1 MLPLAPPPSNQWK
14 RRVLRTASAQHNSQS
29 HQVDS
34 VAHKAPS
41 SNQASHCPCLR
52 VMEKMPPSMAHL
64 PHPMSS
70 LASTLGHPLAPTIS
84 SPSTIPLLS
93 TLSPQQLSI
102 VSAQRQ
108 LLELQARYAALRQSP
123 SFTPTVLQ
131 HSSPTVTKV
140 LSSMPSGGRVPGMIG
155 GSKPKVATPEV
166 VAKIEGYKKDNP
178 TIFAWE
184 IREKLIS
191 EGVCN
196 NNTAPSVSSINRIL
210 RNRAAER
217 AAVDFARVSNT
228 GFSYC
233 SPYPPPLASA
243 LPYGQG
249 QPCPPLIPAG
259 LPSLH
264 SSLTQT
270 QMPTG
275 LHHSLNSAAGSDMDT
290 DKAERGEEGDD
301 KSPQFRRSR
310 SSFEATQLEH
320 LEKEFG
326 NTHYPDL
333 KTREELSEKTGLSEA
348 RIQVWFSNRRAKWRR
363 HHRMEI
369 FRPYLLEEDSA
380 ASPQSGLCP
389 TSRKSLALPIL
400 LETYFEWMFF
410 FRIWARES
418 VVSSTV

>member
-1 MLPLAPPPSNQWK
+1 
-14 RRVLRTASAQHNSQS
+14 
-29 HQVDS
+29 
-34 VAHKAPS
+34 
-41 SNQASHCPCLR
+41 
-52 VMEKMPPSMAHL
+52 MEKMPPSMAHL
-64 PHPMSS
+64 PHPMAS

-191 EGVCN
+191 DGVCN
-196 NNTAPSVSSINRIL
+196 QNTAPSVSSINRIL

-217 AAVDFARVSNT
+217 AAADFARVSHS
-228 GFSYC
+228 G
-233 SPYPPPLASA
+233 SPFYPPYGLPWSNSLGSA
-243 LPYGQG
+243 AAQLWQG
-249 QPCPPLIPAG
+249 QPYPGLIPSLLSQHALNRPA
-259 LPSLH
+259 LPSSLKLSH
-264 SSLTQT
+264 SPS
-270 QMPTG
+270 
-275 LHHSLNSAAGSDMDT
+275 SVNSDSDEKVESAGAVSD
-290 DKAERGEEGDD
+290 DD
-301 KSPQFRRSR
+301 SPQFRRSR
-310 SSFEATQLEH
+310 SSFETVQLEH
-320 LEKEFG
+320 LEKEFE

-333 KTREELSEKTGLSEA
+333 KVREELAEKTGLSEA
-348 RIQVWFSNRRAKWRR
+348 RIQVNIYNFYT
-363 HHRMEI
+363 HFI
-369 FRPYLLEEDSA
+369 
-380 ASPQSGLCP
+380 
-389 TSRKSLALPIL
+389 
-400 LETYFEWMFF
+400 
-410 FRIWARES
+410 
-418 VVSSTV
+418 

>member
-1 MLPLAPPPSNQWK
+1 MCRAGASSSSNREAEAGAARAAHWEPPL
-14 RRVLRTASAQHNSQS
+14 QHSTQS
-29 HQVDS
+29 HTKRATV
-34 VAHKAPS
+34 
-41 SNQASHCPCLR
+41 QASLSLR
-52 VMEKMPPSMAHL
+52 PQVMEKMPPSMA
-64 PHPMSS
+64 PHFPNPMAS

-123 SFTPTVLQ
+123 SFSPTVLQ

-166 VAKIEGYKKDNP
+166 VAKIESYKKDNP

-217 AAVDFARVSNT
+217 AAADFARVSNT
-228 GFSYC
+228 GFPYLG
-233 SPYPPPLASA
+233 SPYPPSWASA
-243 LPYGQG
+243 LPYLQGG
-249 QPCPPLIPAG
+249 QPGYPPGMPAG
-259 LPSLH
+259 LLSLH
-264 SSLTQT
+264 SSLTRP
-270 QMPTG
+270 QMPHG
-275 LHHSLNSAAGSDMDT
+275 LHHSPNSVASDTDT
-290 DKAERGEEGDD
+290 DKDGQGGEDGEDE
-301 KSPQFRRSR
+301 SPQFRRSR

-380 ASPQSGLCP
+380 ASPQSGTNTNTNTNTNTP
-389 TSRKSLALPIL
+389 AHNQ
-400 LETYFEWMFF
+400 
-410 FRIWARES
+410 
-418 VVSSTV
+418 VG

>member
-1 MLPLAPPPSNQWK
+1 
-14 RRVLRTASAQHNSQS
+14 
-29 HQVDS
+29 
-34 VAHKAPS
+34 
-41 SNQASHCPCLR
+41 
-52 VMEKMPPSMAHL
+52 MEKMPPSMAHL
-64 PHPMSS
+64 PHPMAS
-70 LASTLGHPLAPTIS
+70 LATTLGHPLAPTIS

-123 SFTPTVLQ
+123 SFIPTVLQ

-140 LSSMPSGGRVPGMIG
+140 LSSMPSTGRVPGMIG

-166 VAKIEGYKKDNP
+166 VAKIENYKKDNP

-191 EGVCN
+191 DGVCN

-217 AAVDFARVSNT
+217 AAADFARVSNT
-228 GFSYC
+228 GFPYC
-233 SPYPPPLASA
+233 SPYPPSWASA
-243 LPYGQG
+243 LPYLQG
-249 QPCPPLIPAG
+249 QPYPPGMPAG
-259 LPSLH
+259 LLSLH
-264 SSLTQT
+264 SSLTRP
-270 QMPTG
+270 QMPHG
-275 LHHSLNSAAGSDMDT
+275 LQHSPNSVASDTDT
-290 DKAERGEEGDD
+290 DKADGGEDGEDE
-301 KSPQFRRSR
+301 SPQFRRSR

-380 ASPQSGLCP
+380 ASPQSGLALKL
-389 TSRKSLALPIL
+389 TSTLLFIFSTLP
-400 LETYFEWMFF
+400 LETPRKIFE
-410 FRIWARES
+410 
-418 VVSSTV
+418 V

>member
-1 MLPLAPPPSNQWK
+1 
-14 RRVLRTASAQHNSQS
+14 
-29 HQVDS
+29 
-34 VAHKAPS
+34 
-41 SNQASHCPCLR
+41 
-52 VMEKMPPSMAHL
+52 MAHL

-123 SFTPTVLQ
+123 SFSPTVLQ

-178 TIFAWE
+178 TIFTWE
-184 IREKLIS
+184 IREKLIL

-196 NNTAPSVSSINRIL
+196 NNTAPSISQINRIL
-210 RNRAAER
+210 RNQAAER
-217 AAVDFARVSNT
+217 AAVDFARVSNI
-228 GFSYC
+228 GFPYC

-259 LPSLH
+259 PPSLH

-275 LHHSLNSAAGSDMDT
+275 LHHSPNSSAGSDMDT

-310 SSFEATQLEH
+310 SRFEPTQLEH

-333 KTREELSEKTGLSEA
+333 KIREELSEKTGLCET

-363 HHRMEI
+363 HHRMKI

-380 ASPQSGLCP
+380 ASPQPGLSRS
-389 TSRKSLALPIL
+389 SRKALRHCFQSFHFHSKLLMLPRVWTKTSLLRWPTAPTRPML
-400 LETYFEWMFF
+400 TGGTGFNAF
-410 FRIWARES
+410 ARTL
-418 VVSSTV
+418 VRTLQKPQKISSSGFCPC

>member
-1 MLPLAPPPSNQWK
+1 
-14 RRVLRTASAQHNSQS
+14 
-29 HQVDS
+29 
-34 VAHKAPS
+34 
-41 SNQASHCPCLR
+41 
-52 VMEKMPPSMAHL
+52 MEKMPPSMAHL
-64 PHPMSS
+64 PHPMAS

-217 AAVDFARVSNT
+217 AAADFARVSNT
-228 GFSYC
+228 GFPYC
-233 SPYPPPLASA
+233 SPYPPSWASA
-243 LPYGQG
+243 LPYLQG
-249 QPCPPLIPAG
+249 QPYPPGMPAG
-259 LPSLH
+259 LLSLH
-264 SSLTQT
+264 SSLTRP

-275 LHHSLNSAAGSDMDT
+275 LHHSPNSVAGSDTDT
-290 DKAERGEEGDD
+290 DKADGGEEGDD
-301 KSPQFRRSR
+301 ESPQFRRSR

-389 TSRKSLALPIL
+389 TSRKSLAFPIL
-400 LETYFEWMFF
+400 LGTYFEWMFF
-410 FRIWARES
+410 SES
-418 VVSSTV
+418 GQERASSPPQCDTKIELVK

>member
-1 MLPLAPPPSNQWK
+1 
-14 RRVLRTASAQHNSQS
+14 
-29 HQVDS
+29 
-34 VAHKAPS
+34 
-41 SNQASHCPCLR
+41 
-52 VMEKMPPSMAHL
+52 MEKMPPSMAHL
-64 PHPMSS
+64 PHPMAS

-166 VAKIEGYKKDNP
+166 VAKIEGYKKENP

-217 AAVDFARVSNT
+217 AAADFARVSNT
-228 GFSYC
+228 GFPYC
-233 SPYPPPLASA
+233 SPYPPSWASA
-243 LPYGQG
+243 LPYLQG
-249 QPCPPLIPAG
+249 QPYPPGMPAG
-259 LPSLH
+259 LLSLH
-264 SSLTQT
+264 SSLTRP

-275 LHHSLNSAAGSDMDT
+275 LHHSPNSVAGSDTDT
-290 DKAERGEEGDD
+290 DKADGGEEGDD
-301 KSPQFRRSR
+301 ESPQFRRSR

-410 FRIWARES
+410 SES
-418 VVSSTV
+418 GQERASSPPQCDTKIELVK

>member
-1 MLPLAPPPSNQWK
+1 
-14 RRVLRTASAQHNSQS
+14 
-29 HQVDS
+29 
-34 VAHKAPS
+34 
-41 SNQASHCPCLR
+41 
-52 VMEKMPPSMAHL
+52 MEKMPPSMAHL
-64 PHPMSS
+64 PHPMAS
-70 LASTLGHPLAPTIS
+70 LASTLGHPLAPTIT

-123 SFTPTVLQ
+123 SFSPTVLQ

-166 VAKIEGYKKDNP
+166 VAKIESYKKDNP

-217 AAVDFARVSNT
+217 AAADFARVSNT
-228 GFSYC
+228 GFPYC
-233 SPYPPPLASA
+233 SPYPPSWASA
-243 LPYGQG
+243 LPYLQG
-249 QPCPPLIPAG
+249 QPYPPGMPAG
-259 LPSLH
+259 LLSLH
-264 SSLTQT
+264 SSLTRP
-270 QMPTG
+270 QMPPG
-275 LHHSLNSAAGSDMDT
+275 LHHSPNSVASDTDT
-290 DKAERGEEGDD
+290 DKADVGEDGEDE
-301 KSPQFRRSR
+301 SPQFRRSR

-380 ASPQSGLCP
+380 ASPQSGLSFPLMQNACP
-389 TSRKSLALPIL
+389 LCSFPLCPWKLPKIL
-400 LETYFEWMFF
+400 KLNLFSC
-410 FRIWARES
+410 RIWARAS
-418 VVSSTV
+418 IIASTV

>member
-1 MLPLAPPPSNQWK
+1 
-14 RRVLRTASAQHNSQS
+14 
-29 HQVDS
+29 
-34 VAHKAPS
+34 
-41 SNQASHCPCLR
+41 
-52 VMEKMPPSMAHL
+52 MEKMPPSLQHL
-64 PHPMSS
+64 PHPMTS
-70 LASTLGHPLAPTIS
+70 LASSLGHPLAPTMT
-84 SPSTIPLLS
+84 SPSMVPLLS

-108 LLELQARYAALRQSP
+108 LLELQSRYAALRQSP
-123 SFTPTVLQ
+123 NFSPTVLQ

-140 LSSMPSGGRVPGMIG
+140 LSSMGTMATMGNTMPMSSGGRVPGMIG

-166 VAKIEGYKKDNP
+166 VTKIESYKKDNP

-191 EGVCN
+191 ESVCT

-217 AAVDFARVSNT
+217 AAADFARASST
-228 GFSYC
+228 GFSYP
-233 SPYPPPLASA
+233 SMYPPSWAQA
-243 LPYGQG
+243 LPYY
-249 QPCPPLIPAG
+249 PPG
-259 LPSLH
+259 LMLGLARPQLPPMMASH
-264 SSLTQT
+264 S
-270 QMPTG
+270 P
-275 LHHSLNSAAGSDMDT
+275 NSVTSDT
-290 DKAERGEEGDD
+290 DTDRRDDDDAEDE
-301 KSPQFRRSR
+301 SPQFRRSR

-369 FRPYLLEEDSA
+369 FRPYLLEEE
-380 ASPQSGLCP
+380 SPSSPMSGG
-389 TSRKSLALPIL
+389 
-400 LETYFEWMFF
+400 
-410 FRIWARES
+410 
-418 VVSSTV
+418 SSHRTWSTEN